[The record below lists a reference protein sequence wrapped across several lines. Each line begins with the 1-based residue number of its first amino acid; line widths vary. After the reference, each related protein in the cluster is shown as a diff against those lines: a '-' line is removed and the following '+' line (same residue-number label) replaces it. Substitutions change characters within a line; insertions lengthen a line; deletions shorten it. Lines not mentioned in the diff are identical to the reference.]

1 MKKVSILLPIYN
13 EKISWIKE
21 SINSIL
27 NQTYN
32 NFELL
37 LILDN
42 PKNTQI
48 VDFLTEFKKNK
59 NVLLIINEKNLGI
72 VGSLNKGIQLA
83 NGEFIA
89 RMDAD
94 DIAFSDRFQRELAFL
109 EKHDLDIVTSTVEDI
124 DENGD
129 FIISRKQRDLIGDNF
144 ENEIR
149 FRYLG
154 AHPTWFGKKEAF
166 RKIGGYR
173 EVNNAE
179 DLDFLLRGLESG
191 LKIGLLG
198 KPTLNYRVRS
208 SSITLNNQLE
218 MFLNSESIRKLYKR
232 RQLSN
237 SSVSMVM
244 EESGKITE
252 KDKMN
257 YKKISKIR
265 KEALYLAVDKNPLVI
280 YKTMYFISQAMFDR
294 YARKLLISDVKRVIR
309 RREK

>member
-1 MKKVSILLPIYN
+1 MKKISIVLPIYN
-13 EKISWIKE
+13 EKAFWIKE

-27 NQTYN
+27 NQTYKN
-32 NFELL
+32 IELL

-42 PKNTQI
+42 PKNTNL
-48 VDFLTEFKKNK
+48 VNFLTEFEKKR
-59 NVLLIINEKNLGI
+59 NVILIINEKNIGI
-72 VGSLNKGIQLA
+72 VESLNKGIQLA
-83 NGEFIA
+83 SGDFIA

-94 DIAFSDRFQRELAFL
+94 DIAFSDRLQKELDFL
-109 EKHDLDIVTSTVEDI
+109 EKYDLDIVTSTVKDI

-129 FIISRKQRDLIGDNF
+129 FIISREEEDLIGDNF
-144 ENEIR
+144 KKEIR

-166 RKIGGYR
+166 KKIGGYR
-173 EVNNAE
+173 SINNAE

-218 MFLNSESIRKLYKR
+218 MFLNSECIRKFYKR
-232 RQLSN
+232 KQLSN
-237 SSVSMVM
+237 TSVSMIM
-244 EESGKITE
+244 GESSKITE

-257 YKKISKIR
+257 YKKISQIR
-265 KEALYLAVDKNPLVI
+265 KEAFYLAVDKNPLAI
-280 YKTMYFISQAMFDR
+280 FKTMYFVSQAVFNR
-294 YARKLLISDVKRVIR
+294 YARMLIMNDLKRMLR
-309 RREK
+309 RK